1 MVGSG
6 ERGRVSAHSAGDG
19 RVGNA
24 IALVRGVASRTSEQD
39 VTFLAA
45 AVAYYAFVSLFP
57 AVVLALLVATTLGG
71 EELAAVVLAASADVL
86 TETGQALLLD
96 TLQQGGGREGAT
108 LISLLLTLWGTLKVF
123 RGIDT
128 AFVKIYGAVKSAS
141 LVDQVKDSLVV
152 AASIGASFLVTV
164 GIGSVIA
171 ALNLDVLLEL
181 LGVLVLPGVL
191 TAAFLPMY
199 YFFPEPRVSV
209 REVLPGAAFA
219 GVGWTVLQAGF
230 QAYVGYQSASGGGQV
245 ELYGVVGAVLLLVTW
260 LYFGATIVL
269 VGVVLNVHLASDK
282 TVGYDAGAAGLGG
295 EPAADGRGG
304 VPRDR
309 HGKGL
314 PAYARQHMSEDERE
328 DGPAPDLSDLD
339 RQVAELRADLDD
351 IDDRTVEKPAL
362 EDELK
367 RYVRSRMR
375 RGHARGWGPYLVLL
389 YGVVLTLG
397 AFAWLDGWFAIGAMV
412 ILFLSTLGLYVVFVL
427 AGIGLNL
434 IDVPGKA
441 IDAVRKRRGQ

>member
-6 ERGRVSAHSAGDG
+6 ERSVVSSESANGGRVANA
-19 RVGNA
+19 VGF
-24 IALVRGVASRTSEQD
+24 VRGVAAHTSEQD

-45 AVAYYAFVSLFP
+45 AVAYYAFVSLLP
-57 AVVLALLVATTLGG
+57 AAVLALLVASTVGG
-71 EELAAVVLAASADVL
+71 DQLADLVLVASADVL
-86 TETGQALLLD
+86 TPTGQELLID
-96 TLQQGGGREGAT
+96 TIQSGGREGAT

-128 AFVKIYGAVKSAS
+128 AFIKIYGAVESAT
-141 LVDQVKDSLVV
+141 LLDQIKESLVV
-152 AASIGASFLVTV
+152 AVSIGASFLVMV
-164 GIGSVIA
+164 GLGSVLA
-171 ALNLDVLLEL
+171 ALNLDVLVEL
-181 LGVLVLPGVL
+181 AGVLVLPGVL
-191 TAAFLPMY
+191 SVAFLPMY
-199 YFFPEPRVSV
+199 YFFPEPHVSV
-209 REVLPGAAFA
+209 REVLPGAMFA
-219 GVGWTVLQAGF
+219 GVGWAALQAGF
-230 QAYVGYQSASGGGQV
+230 QAYVNYQSARGGGQV
-245 ELYGVVGAVLLLVTW
+245 ELYGVVGAVLLLITW
-260 LYFGATIVL
+260 LYFAAVVIL
-269 VGVVLNVHLASDK
+269 IGVVVNVTLAGDK
-282 TVGYDAGAAGLGG
+282 YVGFDRGVPGVGG
-295 EPAADGRGG
+295 RPAADGRGG
-304 VPRDR
+304 VSRDR

-314 PAYARQHMSEDERE
+314 PAYARQRMSEDERE
-328 DGPAPDLSDLD
+328 DGPAPDLTQLN

-397 AFAWLDGWFAIGAMV
+397 AFAWLEEWFAIGAMI
-412 ILFLSTLGLYVVFVL
+412 ILFLSTLGLYVLFVL

-441 IDAVRKRRGQ
+441 VDAVRKRR

>member
-1 MVGSG
+1 MS
-6 ERGRVSAHSAGDG
+6 SHSAGDG
-19 RVGNA
+19 RVGSA
-24 IALVRGVASRTSEQD
+24 VSLVRNVAARTSEQD

-45 AVAYYAFVSLFP
+45 AVAYYAFVSLLP
-57 AVVLALLVATTLGG
+57 AAVLALLVASAVGG
-71 EELAAVVLAASADVL
+71 EQLAAVVIAASADVL
-86 TETGQALLLD
+86 TETGQQLLID
-96 TLQQGGGREGAT
+96 TLRGGGWEGAT

-128 AFVKIYGAVKSAS
+128 AFVKIYGVIESAS
-141 LVDQVKDSLVV
+141 LVNQVKDSLVV
-152 AASIGASFLVTV
+152 AVSIGASFLAMVV
-164 GIGSVIA
+164 MGSVFA
-171 ALNLDVLLEL
+171 ALNLDVVLEL

-191 TAAFLPMY
+191 SAAFLPMY

-209 REVLPGAAFA
+209 REALPGAMFA
-219 GVGWTVLQAGF
+219 GVGWTLLQAGF
-230 QAYVGYQSASGGGQV
+230 QAYVNYQSARGGGQV
-245 ELYGVVGAVLLLVTW
+245 ELYGAVGAVLLLVTW
-260 LYFGATIVL
+260 LYFGAIVVL
-269 VGVVLNVHLASDK
+269 VGVVVNVTLSSDK
-282 TVGYDAGAAGLGG
+282 TVGYDAGVAGLGG
-295 EPAADGRGG
+295 RPATDGRGG

-314 PAYARQHMSEDERE
+314 PAYARQYMSEDERE
-328 DGPAPDLSDLD
+328 DGPAPDLSELD

-397 AFAWLDGWFAIGAMV
+397 AFAWLDGWFAIGAMI
-412 ILFLSTLGLYVVFVL
+412 ILFLSTLGLYVMFVL

-441 IDAVRKRRGQ
+441 VDAVRKRRGQ

>member
-1 MVGSG
+1 MSSQ
-6 ERGRVSAHSAGDG
+6 SADAG

-24 IALVRGVASRTSEQD
+24 IGLVRRVVSETSDQD

-57 AVVLALLVATTLGG
+57 AAVLALVVATAVGG
-71 EELAAVVLAASADVL
+71 EQLATVVLAASDDVL
-86 TETGQALLLD
+86 TETGQALLIN
-96 TLQQGGGREGAT
+96 TLQSGGWEGAT
-108 LISLLLTLWGTLKVF
+108 VISLLLTLWGTLKVF

-128 AFVKIYGAVKSAS
+128 AFVKIYGAVESAS
-141 LVDQVKDSLVV
+141 IVDQIKDSLVV
-152 AASIGASFLVTV
+152 AVSIGASFLAMVV
-164 GIGSVIA
+164 MGSVLA
-171 ALNLDVLLEL
+171 ALNLDVVLEL
-181 LGVLVLPGVL
+181 LGVLVLPAVL
-191 TAAFLPMY
+191 SAAFLPMY

-209 REVLPGAAFA
+209 REVLPGAMFA
-219 GVGWTVLQAGF
+219 GVGWTLLQAGF
-230 QAYVGYQSASGGGQV
+230 QAYVNYQSASGGGQV

-260 LYFGATIVL
+260 LYFGAIVVL
-269 VGVVLNVHLASDK
+269 VGVVVNVTLADDK
-282 TVGYDAGAAGLGG
+282 GVGFDAGAPGLGG
-295 EPAADGRGG
+295 RPATDGRGG
-304 VPRDR
+304 AARDR

-314 PAYARQHMSEDERE
+314 AAYARQHMSEDERE
-328 DGPAPDLSDLD
+328 DGPAPDLSELD

-397 AFAWLDGWFAIGAMV
+397 AFAWLDGWFAIGAML
-412 ILFLSTLGLYVVFVL
+412 ILFLSTLGLYVLFVL